1 MSLLVLTGR
10 GIMTSTYRRASCV
23 ILATIWSLGA
33 QVATQAQDANRDLI
47 VTKTDVSDIV
57 QRLAKRTG
65 EFKEEFDK
73 AVEHSMMDG
82 TKLEERAKHR
92 ADDLHNSARRLRDV
106 FGDKRDKNNP
116 AVRDQVD
123 KTLAA
128 SADVNRIMQDHRFTD
143 KLQRNW
149 DLLRSDLNGLAA
161 VYDLSPL

>member
-1 MSLLVLTGR
+1 MSSNYFRAACVSLV
-10 GIMTSTYRRASCV
+10 A
-23 ILATIWSLGA
+23 IWFLGSQIA
-33 QVATQAQDANRDLI
+33 AEAQDANRDVV
-47 VTKTDVSDIV
+47 VTKTEVGDIV

-65 EFKEEFDK
+65 DFKEEFDR
-73 AVEHSMMDG
+73 AIEHSMIDR

-92 ADDLHNSARRLRDV
+92 ADDLHDSAKRLRDV

-128 SADVNRIMQDHRFTD
+128 GADVNRIMQDHRFTD

-149 DLLRSDLNGLAA
+149 DLLRSDLDALAS

>member
-1 MSLLVLTGR
+1 MF
-10 GIMTSTYRRASCV
+10 STYLRAACV
-23 ILATIWSLGA
+23 SLATIWFVGSQISA
-33 QVATQAQDANRDLI
+33 QPQDANRDVI
-47 VTKTDVSDIV
+47 VTKTDVGDIV

-65 EFKEEFDK
+65 EFKEEFDR
-73 AVEHSMMDG
+73 AIEHSMMDK

-92 ADDLHNSARRLRDV
+92 ADDLHDSAKRLHDV

-116 AVRDQVD
+116 AVRDQAD

-128 SADVNRIMQDHRFTD
+128 GADVNRIMQDHRFTD

-149 DLLRSDLNGLAA
+149 DLLRSDLNALSS

>member
-1 MSLLVLTGR
+1 
-10 GIMTSTYRRASCV
+10 MTSTYRRASCV
-23 ILATIWSLGA
+23 ILATIWFLGA
-33 QVATQAQDANRDLI
+33 QVATQAQDANRDVI
-47 VTKTDVSDIV
+47 VAKTDVSDIV

-149 DLLRSDLNGLAA
+149 ELLRSDLNGLAA